1 MRIAGLY
8 RYPVKGLSPEPMARV
23 ALAAGAFVPGDRIH
37 AIENGPSGF
46 DPAAPVHRS
55 KRHYLML
62 MRNEALARLVTAYD
76 HDTGVLVVREAG
88 SEVAR
93 GDLGT
98 AEGRAAIEAFF
109 AGFMGDALD
118 GPPKVLSAPD
128 GYRFTDSPTG
138 YVSLVNRASLAEIE
152 ARVGSPVDPLRF
164 RANLVVEDL
173 APFAE
178 HDLVGRTLAG
188 PSGLRLVVRERTVRC
203 AATNVDPATGIR
215 DLAIP
220 RTLMQAYGHMDCGV
234 YAEVVADGTLAVGE
248 RLAVVPA
255 EETGRAP
262 LPF

>member
-8 RYPVKGLSPEPMARV
+8 RYPVKGLSPEPLARV

-62 MRNEALARLVTAYD
+62 MRHEALARLETAYD
-76 HDTGVLVVREAG
+76 HDTGVLVVRDAG
-88 SEVAR
+88 TEVAR

-98 AEGRAAIEAFF
+98 PEGRAAVEDFF
-109 AGFMGDALD
+109 AGFMGAAAD
-118 GPPKVLSAPD
+118 GPPQVLTAPD

-138 YVSLVNRASLAEIE
+138 FVSLVNRASLAAIE
-152 ARVGSPVDPLRF
+152 ARVGAPVDPLRF

-173 APFAE
+173 PAFAE
-178 HDLVGRTLAG
+178 HDLVGRTLAA

-220 RTLMQAYGHMDCGV
+220 RALMQAFGHMDCGV
-234 YAEVVADGTLAVGE
+234 YAEVVADGTIAVGE
-248 RLAVVPA
+248 RLAPVSR
-255 EETGRAP
+255 EEAGRAP